1 MRYSSINMIC
11 KLSLSIFIIS
21 LVFIVTDAKTVHA
34 QNLEVSIDGQYGAFK
49 PEASSY
55 LGTQIGAGPN
65 VFNFVEVDD
74 SMEFKASN
82 LAFRYLMPPNTIPK
96 AGICEK
102 FSGLTITGHFEKGRA
117 DDNQNFGTLDLGGDN
132 LLIPGVGIGATGVG
146 FFLPGPNNQITEGVY
161 DVEFDYHKIML
172 RIETEYKT
180 ANPNLKIIPS
190 FGVEYAN
197 TETTNRF
204 GGNIPFFVRR
214 FAYDTNF
221 KTQSLSPT
229 IGVKMSYDINPM
241 LTFFGGAQYAY
252 NFNKGSGEDSLSFT
266 GFGTQSIAMNN
277 RASTDSY
284 GLQAGFDIDLDLP
297 VKLSIEGSY
306 RNVGNVPVMNVRT
319 GSRAASFDYEDA
331 KIFNGAVRLTYQ
343 F

>member
-1 MRYSSINMIC
+1 MVCFFANLQNAR
-11 KLSLSIFIIS
+11 
-21 LVFIVTDAKTVHA
+21 A
-34 QNLEVSIDGQYGAFK
+34 QNLEISIDGQYGSFK
-49 PEASSY
+49 PATSSY

-74 SMEFKASN
+74 SMEFRASN
-82 LAFRYLMPPNTIPK
+82 LGIRYKIPK
-96 AGICEK
+96 AQICEK
-102 FSGLTITGHFEKGRA
+102 FSNLTITSRFEKGRA
-117 DDNQNFGTLDLGGDN
+117 VDSQNFETLDANGDN
-132 LLIPGVGIGATGVG
+132 LLIPGVGIGPAGTG

-161 DVEFDYHKIML
+161 DIEFDYHKIMFG
-172 RIETEYKT
+172 IEAEYKT

-197 TETTNRF
+197 TEITNRF

-229 IGVKMSYDINPM
+229 IGVKMSYDINSM
-241 LTFFGGAQYAY
+241 LTFFGGAHYAY

-277 RASTDSY
+277 RSSTDSY
-284 GLQAGFDIDLDLP
+284 GLQAGFDINLNLP
-297 VKLSIEGSY
+297 VKLSIEGNY
-306 RNVGNVPVMNVRT
+306 RNVGNVPVMNIRT
-319 GSRAASFDYEDA
+319 GSRAASFDYQDA
-331 KIFNGAVRLTYQ
+331 EIFNGAVRLTYQ